1 MSESVIVLA
10 LTLWG
15 IFSVWNLTEK
25 GLPQYIPR
33 YVDVRPAPSVS
44 GVVTAHASAR
54 QRGER

>member
-1 MSESVIVLA
+1 MNESVIV
-10 LTLWG
+10 
-15 IFSVWNLTEK
+15 FSIEEDCFLSNLTEK

-33 YVDVRPAPSVS
+33 YVDVRPTPSVS